1 MSQEFSPKDQVLIS
15 LYLWWV
21 LVITMVLGGLIG
33 FAIHHFRPPIYQ
45 AKATISTYIDFQEIT
60 DVLLTEYD
68 EDMTIN
74 SVQAVLLSN
83 NVIGAVLTQA
93 SSDGI
98 ILDYSSFMH
107 QMSIYRKFT
116 DYELFYRD
124 RNPEVAKKIVDCWTG
139 IGLQA
144 INKMQSEGNLPA
156 YLTVNLGSL
165 SDLPQ
170 NPTYSQTNSYVL
182 SGSLIGLLIG
192 IILTSTS
199 FATTWVNTTVSNKRK
214 R

>member
-15 LYLWWV
+15 LHLWWV

-74 SVQAVLLSN
+74 SVQSVLLSN
-83 NVIGAVLTQA
+83 DVIGAVLTQA

-139 IGLQA
+139 IGLQE
-144 INKMQSEGNLPA
+144 IKKMQAEGNLPA

-199 FATTWVNTTVSNKRK
+199 FATTWVQYYSQ
-214 R
+214 